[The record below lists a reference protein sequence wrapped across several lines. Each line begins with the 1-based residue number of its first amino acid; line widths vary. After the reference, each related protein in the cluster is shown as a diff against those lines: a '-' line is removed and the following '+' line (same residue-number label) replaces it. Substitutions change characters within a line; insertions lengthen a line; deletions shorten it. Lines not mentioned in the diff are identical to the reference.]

1 VRSVAEYLERAAEFE
16 ALAATA
22 TVDVLRKRYGDI
34 AACYRLLAK
43 EREWLIGTGA
53 IEGEQPIDVQHA
65 GWRNSAAPDI

>member
-22 TVDVLRKRYGDI
+22 TVDVLRMRYGDI

-53 IEGEQPIDVQHA
+53 IEGEEQIDGQHPE
-65 GWRNSAAPDI
+65 GRRN